1 MFTAEC
7 IEGQRTAYNIH
18 FSSTMCSVWLYPWGD
33 VKKYLSN
40 SDKEST
46 TDQSGDAIKVR
57 LGKAM
62 SLLVLFKKPMM
73 KVSFQKQK

>member
-7 IEGQRTAYNIH
+7 IEGQRTAYKIH

-40 SDKEST
+40 AAKEST
-46 TDQSGDAIKVR
+46 TDQSGDAIKVH
-57 LGKAM
+57 LDKAA
-62 SLLVLFKKPMM
+62 SLLVLFKSPR
-73 KVSFQKQK
+73 